1 MIGDVVG
8 FRGGGEGKIEVGD
21 DVAPRVWLGGVHV
34 RVRFRDDPIGRNSRG
49 DRDGA
54 AEVLRR
60 RNRCCGCFGRPLLRQ
75 NNRMNPL
82 KISGQFLFFRNQFF
96 VFSAVPIVFS

>member
-1 MIGDVVG
+1 MLEYFGALYSRWV
-8 FRGGGEGKIEVGD
+8 R
-21 DVAPRVWLGGVHV
+21 V

-60 RNRCCGCFGRPLLRQ
+60 RNRCCGCFGRGRCCGCFGRRLLRLYRDVQ
-75 NNRMNPL
+75 FPIWNP
-82 KISGQFLFFRNQFF
+82 
-96 VFSAVPIVFS
+96 

>member
-8 FRGGGEGKIEVGD
+8 LRGGGEGKIE
-21 DVAPRVWLGGVHV
+21 VAPRVWLGGVHV
-34 RVRFRDDPIGRNSRG
+34 GVRFRDDPIGRNSRG

-75 NNRMNPL
+75 NNKRNKL
-82 KISGQFLFFRNQFF
+82 KNL
-96 VFSAVPIVFS
+96 

>member
-1 MIGDVVG
+1 MLEYFGALYSRWV
-8 FRGGGEGKIEVGD
+8 R
-21 DVAPRVWLGGVHV
+21 V

-60 RNRCCGCFGRPLLRQ
+60 RNRCCGCFGRIGNTR
-75 NNRMNPL
+75 
-82 KISGQFLFFRNQFF
+82 LFRFGCFGRIGGARLFRLYRD
-96 VFSAVPIVFS
+96 A